1 MIAQSTIIIQSNTQV
16 QDNVKNCGQY
26 FWLLLKFAQGGAQ
39 HCAQLFRFQI
49 IINIII
55 VIVFIIITNIVVVAS
70 KIGLEL

>member
-1 MIAQSTIIIQSNTQV
+1 MIICTIAQSIIIIQITTQV

-49 IINIII
+49 ITNIIV
-55 VIVFIIITNIVVVAS
+55 VIVFTIITNIIVVDA
-70 KIGLEL
+70 